1 MKKFYYYLLLALP
14 MIMFASCDDDKNL
27 PNVDVSITVDGGV
40 SVDNVIYVVKGDT
53 LKIESINVSNRE
65 EGKTAVITSAS
76 YYWDGLPAGIS
87 VTPPFGANFVTKNM
101 SLGKHLLQIQS
112 PVYAVDK
119 SVGMLYMGYNVE
131 LVEDAADIPDG
142 NQETVLA
149 VVPDIKES

>member
-1 MKKFYYYLLLALP
+1 MRLF
-14 MIMFASCDDDKNL
+14 FFHRCDDEKNL
-27 PNVDVSITVDGGV
+27 PDVDVSITVDGGV

-53 LKIESINVSNRE
+53 LKVESINVTNRE
-65 EGKTAVITSAS
+65 QGKTAVITSAT

-87 VTPPFGANFVTKNM
+87 VTPPFGAKFVTKNM
-101 SLGKHLLQIQS
+101 ALGKHLLQIQS

-142 NQETVLA
+142 TQETVLA